1 MLITLLTNLLL
12 AAPPFGGI
20 YGDLRLGDKYLA
32 DVKVTLTCGDA
43 TAEATTDAKGSFRV
57 TVQGEGKCRVG
68 VSYEGQTPS
77 LEVVVFEK
85 PARYRLVLEQ
95 AEGKY
100 LLKRV

>member
-1 MLITLLTNLLL
+1 MLTNLLF
-12 AAPPFGGI
+12 ATWSFGGI

-32 DVKVTLTCGDA
+32 EVKVTLTCGAA

-77 LEVVVFEK
+77 VEVVVFEK

-95 AEGKY
+95 IEGKY
-100 LLKRV
+100 VLKRV

>member
-1 MLITLLTNLLL
+1 MLTLLLTSLTL

-32 DVKVTLTCGDA
+32 DVKVTLTCGTA
-43 TAEATTDAKGSFRV
+43 TAEATTDAKGSFRL
-57 TVQGEGKCRVG
+57 TVQGEGKCQVA
-68 VSYEGQTPS
+68 VSYEGQAPS
-77 LEVVVFEK
+77 VEVVVFEK

-100 LLKRV
+100 VLKRV

>member
-1 MLITLLTNLLL
+1 MLTLLLTSLSL
-12 AAPPFGGI
+12 AAAPFGGI

-32 DVKVTLTCGDA
+32 DVKVTLTCGEA
-43 TAEATTDAKGSFRV
+43 TAEATTDVNGSFRL

-77 LEVVVFEK
+77 VEVVVFAK
-85 PARYRLVLEQ
+85 PARYRLVLER

-100 LLKRV
+100 VLKRV